1 MGGISPLFTMI
12 LFEKLKFTPEEFE
25 FYIKD
30 MDLSM
35 SIINIVAAL
44 MYAQKQGVFSLNES
58 EVIAKSIR
66 VLENGDTNQKKQK

>member
-1 MGGISPLFTMI
+1 MI
-12 LFEKLKFTPEEFE
+12 LFDKLKFTTEEFE
-25 FYIKD
+25 FYIKS

-44 MYAQKQGVFSLNES
+44 IHAQKQGVFSLNES

-66 VLENGDTNQKKQK
+66 VLENGDTNQKKKE